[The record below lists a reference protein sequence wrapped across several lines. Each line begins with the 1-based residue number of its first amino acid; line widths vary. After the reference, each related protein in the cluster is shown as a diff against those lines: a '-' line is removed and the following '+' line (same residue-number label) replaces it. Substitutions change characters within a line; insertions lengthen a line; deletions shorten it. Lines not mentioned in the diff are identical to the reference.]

1 MNCMKDDQIK
11 ALAEQYGTPFYF
23 YDKAVMTENYHNL
36 KNSIFP
42 GAELFYSMK
51 ANPALGVCQVFCG
64 LGSGIEVASAG
75 ELYTA
80 LEAGFDPKR
89 ILFTSPGKTKH
100 EIEFALRHQ
109 IRLINIESLA
119 EAHLVSEVAGQ
130 LGIVAD
136 IGVRVNPAVAY
147 SNAKI
152 KMSGVASQ
160 FGNEEAD
167 INESFFR
174 ELRDLHNLS
183 LQGIQVYMG
192 TQMLLAEDII
202 KNTEYTM
209 DMALRISKEFGFR
222 LQYLNVGG
230 GFGVQYF
237 KNETQLDLTALK
249 AGMADLKK
257 RFGEA
262 LQDTEIIFESGRFL
276 MADAGA
282 FVTQVLYVKES
293 KGQKFAVCDGGS
305 NFHSSAAFLGRF
317 VRNNFPMHTIPEG
330 TETSECTVCGPLCTA
345 LDVIGQKVMIHAD
358 IAPGDLVV
366 IEKSG
371 AYGYTYSLCRFLS
384 HEQPMEL
391 MADGDGTY
399 IIRERGALEDLL
411 LCQRKI

>member
-1 MNCMKDDQIK
+1 MKDDQIK

-23 YDKAVMTENYHNL
+23 YDKAVMTENYHHL
-36 KNSIFP
+36 KESIYP

-51 ANPALGVCQVFCG
+51 ANPALGICQVFCG
-64 LGSGIEVASAG
+64 WGSGIEVASAG

-89 ILFTSPGKTKH
+89 MLFTSPGKTKH

-119 EAHLVSEVAGQ
+119 EAHLVNEVAGS

-136 IGVRVNPAVAY
+136 IGVRINPAAVY

-160 FGNEEAD
+160 FGIEEAD

-174 ELRDLHNLS
+174 EIKGLHNLS

-209 DMALRISKEFGFR
+209 DMALRMSKEFGFR

-237 KNETQLDLTALK
+237 KNETQLDLAALK

-262 LQDTEIIFESGRFL
+262 LQDTEVIFESGRFL

-317 VRNNFPMHTIPEG
+317 VRNNFPMHTIPGG

-371 AYGYTYSLCRFLS
+371 AYGYTYSPCRFLS

-391 MADGDGTY
+391 MADGDDTY
-399 IIRERGALEDLL
+399 IIRERGTLEDLL

>member
-1 MNCMKDDQIK
+1 MKDDHIK
-11 ALAEQYGTPFYF
+11 ALAKQYGTPFYF
-23 YDKAVMTENYHNL
+23 YDKAVMTENYYHL
-36 KNSIFP
+36 KDSIFP

-51 ANPALGVCQVFCG
+51 ANPALGVCQVYCN
-64 LGSGIEVASAG
+64 LGSGIETASAG
-75 ELYTA
+75 ELYAA
-80 LEAGFDPKR
+80 LEAGFDPKH

-100 EIEFALRHQ
+100 EIEFALRRQ

-119 EAHLVSEVAGQ
+119 EAHLINEVAGS
-130 LGIVAD
+130 LGITAD
-136 IGVRVNPAVAY
+136 IGVRINPAAVY

-160 FGNEEAD
+160 FGIEEAD
-167 INESFFR
+167 INDAFFC
-174 ELRDLHNLS
+174 ELRALRNLS

-209 DMALRISKEFGFR
+209 DMALRMSKEFGFR
-222 LQYLNVGG
+222 LKYLNVGG
-230 GFGVQYF
+230 GFGVKYF
-237 KNETQLDLTALK
+237 KNEAMLDLTALK
-249 AGMADLKK
+249 AGMSDLKK
-257 RFGEA
+257 RFGDA
-262 LQDTEIIFESGRFL
+262 LKDTEVIFESGRFL

-293 KGQKFAVCDGGS
+293 KGQRFAVCDGGS

-330 TETSECTVCGPLCTA
+330 TETLECTICGPLCTA
-345 LDVIGQKVMIHAD
+345 LDVIGQKVAVNAE

-371 AYGYTYSLCRFLS
+371 AYGYTYSPCRFLS

-391 MADGDGTY
+391 MADGDEIY
-399 IIRERGALEDLL
+399 AIRERGTLEDFLI
-411 LCQRKI
+411 CQREI